1 MSDPPGNHSR
11 PRNSR
16 GGRNRNR
23 NQNQRGPRQDQ
34 GRREERRDDRNSG
47 RRRENPRAEKGERQA
62 KQTKPPEKRQPPKSS
77 KPGTWRKVL
86 SILTLGLIRPKST
99 ASHAGR
105 DKGPGKNHPRPPREP
120 RPSPVPAIDPASVD
134 TDRLHVGNLSYDATE
149 SDLLDVFKGIGKV
162 QSVDIVYNGRTHRS
176 KGFGFV
182 QMMSVAD
189 ARRAVAELHGK
200 AFMGRA
206 LQLGPARSRGR
217 DEREADDDGD
227 QAPAKTPF

>member
-11 PRNSR
+11 PRNNR

-34 GRREERRDDRNSG
+34 GRKEERRDDRNNG
-47 RRRENPRAEKGERQA
+47 RRRDNPRSEKGARQA
-62 KQTKPPEKRQPPKSS
+62 KQTKQPEKRAPSKSP

-86 SILTLGLIRPKST
+86 SILTFGLVRPKST
-99 ASHAGR
+99 AGSAGR
-105 DKGPGKNHPRPPREP
+105 KTLPGKDNQRPPREP

-162 QSVDIVYNGRTHRS
+162 QNVDIVYNGRTHRS

-200 AFMGRA
+200 SFMGRA

-217 DEREADDDGD
+217 DEREADVDGE
-227 QAPAKTPF
+227 